1 MDMDTAPPAPGL
13 ACPKLFLLPDDVFE
27 LGSGQI
33 YGSHAWELAPSSVG
47 VKDFNTPEYKAG
59 TRNNRTREKVCP
71 PAPLF
76 I

>member
-59 TRNNRTREKVCP
+59 TRNNRKREKVCP